1 MKRRVLRFL
10 ASIMLCSI
18 PISGGLISVG
28 AVAKEKS
35 LATTEVSFASP
46 EEAVEYISSSLAEAD
61 LSALL
66 PAFGIERQVADYSFV
81 GMSERLRAIVLET
94 GVPPVRFQFYADTAR
109 IQFTNEAAT
118 QLRNLAYSLLVTSGT
133 PLDSLIGFSEGMS
146 QYATDLEM
154 VLDPARLA
162 NLKVLQMADPSS
174 VFDTPASLER
184 HRKNI
189 LAQLAVTGGDDMQ
202 ERLVLYE
209 LDGRT
214 YQGGF
219 TLVRYGD
226 RWQVRGLHSSLG
238 GTSLSGHAVPMTID
252 EFNRGAQ

>member
-1 MKRRVLRFL
+1 MKRRALHLMGLVALGQMLVFGA
-10 ASIMLCSI
+10 ASPI
-18 PISGGLISVG
+18 P
-28 AVAKEKS
+28 AVAKERF

-46 EEAVEYISSSLAEAD
+46 EEAVEYIASSLADAD
-61 LSALL
+61 LNALL

-81 GMSERLRAIVLET
+81 AMSERLGVIVLKT

-133 PLDSLIGFSEGMS
+133 PLDSLIGFSDGMS

-189 LAQLAVTGGDDMQ
+189 LAQLAVTGGDDLQ

-226 RWQVRGLHSSLG
+226 RWQVRSLVANVG
-238 GTSLSGHAVPMTID
+238 GTSSSGHAAPMTID
-252 EFNRGAQ
+252 EFDRWPD